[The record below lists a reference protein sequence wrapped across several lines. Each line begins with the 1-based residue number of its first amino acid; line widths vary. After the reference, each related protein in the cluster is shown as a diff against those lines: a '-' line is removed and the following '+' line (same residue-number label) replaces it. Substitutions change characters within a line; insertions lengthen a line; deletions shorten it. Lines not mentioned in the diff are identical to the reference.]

1 MPRRINAPSVYW
13 PQKVLAVATVH
24 AAMHNQVASDVGRKS
39 DPGFS
44 AAEGQGAHLLK
55 FEVPTYYVSEELIA
69 AAARTDL
76 PTDIFL
82 DALPFPFPALV
93 FMFPKGTIRHAVQRR
108 MSLPSRIASRKR
120 TRQKPKLATGVH
132 AIMCGTE
139 PAWRSADFTRT
150 PRVSLPYFFQRRSPS
165 DDEAGLLWRN
175 WLSSK
180 SGSF

>member
-1 MPRRINAPSVYW
+1 
-13 PQKVLAVATVH
+13 
-24 AAMHNQVASDVGRKS
+24 MHNQVASDVGRKS

-93 FMFPKGTIRHAVQRR
+93 FMFPKGTIRHAVHGECPYLVVSRVERGQVFT
-108 MSLPSRIASRKR
+108 LPLRDIR
-120 TRQKPKLATGVH
+120 L
-132 AIMCGTE
+132 
-139 PAWRSADFTRT
+139 
-150 PRVSLPYFFQRRSPS
+150 
-165 DDEAGLLWRN
+165 EA
-175 WLSSK
+175 
-180 SGSF
+180 